1 MAAGGSTTVVLIAMG
16 ANFGIACA
24 KFAAAAWTGSS
35 AMASEAIH
43 SLVDTSNQGL
53 LLYGLHRARQP
64 ADEQHPFGYS
74 KELYFWS
81 FVVAIVLFALGAG
94 VSIYEG
100 VEKIRDPHPIHD
112 VHIIYAVLGVAILLE
127 GFSTYKAIAE
137 FNRRYA
143 GTRWFDALRQSK
155 DPALFAIVLEDIAA
169 MIGLTVAL
177 IGVAVA
183 DFYGIVEADGV
194 ASIAIGLVL
203 AGVAVFMALEIKS
216 LIIGEAVD
224 AGVLAGIRAKIE
236 QEIGK
241 GEPITAIN
249 EIRTMH
255 LGPEDVLVAA
265 SVDFRDGETAR
276 SVETTTAHLENV
288 IKAEFPQVRRLF
300 LEVQSQAAH
309 REALAAEARHHAK
322 VEGLGADDAVH
333 VATLMGRGV
342 DVSPASSNKP
352 TVSAGVSKSQP
363 AGQVADQTKREAPSA
378 NAPAERAKLDLA
390 SRPKSRKARKKAR
403 KT

>member
-53 LLYGLHRARQP
+53 LLFGMYRAKRP
-64 ADEQHPFGYS
+64 ADEKHPFGYS

-100 VEKIRDPHPIHD
+100 IEKVRNPHAIHD

-127 GFSTYKAIAE
+127 GFSTYKAISE

-177 IGVAVA
+177 VGVAVA
-183 DFYGIVEADGV
+183 DVYGFEQADGI
-194 ASIAIGLVL
+194 ASIVIGLVL
-203 AGVAVFMALEIKS
+203 AGVAIFMAFEIKS

-224 AGVLAGIRAKIE
+224 VDVLNGIQALIKL
-236 QEIGK
+236 EIGK
-241 GEPITAIN
+241 GEPISAIN

-265 SVDFRDGETAR
+265 SVDFRDGESAR
-276 SVETTTAHLENV
+276 TVEATTAHLEKV
-288 IKAEFPQVRRLF
+288 IKGQFPQVRRLF

-309 REALAAEARHHAK
+309 REALAAEARHLAN
-322 VEGLGADDAVH
+322 VEGLEAGDAVH
-333 VATLMGRGV
+333 VETVTGGGGGKGGAEPARQGAAAAISSKDQPTLVKQPVIVQGHAGR
-342 DVSPASSNKP
+342 P
-352 TVSAGVSKSQP
+352 
-363 AGQVADQTKREAPSA
+363 
-378 NAPAERAKLDLA
+378 DLA
-390 SRPKSRKARKKAR
+390 SRPKSRKARKKSR